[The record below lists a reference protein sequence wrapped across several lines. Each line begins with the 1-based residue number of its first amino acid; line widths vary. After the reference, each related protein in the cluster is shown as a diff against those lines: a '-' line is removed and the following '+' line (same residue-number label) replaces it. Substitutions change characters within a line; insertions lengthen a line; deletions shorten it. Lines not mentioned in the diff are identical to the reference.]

1 MAYEI
6 IWLDEARKS
15 FDAEMEYVY
24 SNFGLLTLSEVY
36 DDLHE
41 RVNQL
46 KLFPRIGVRHEDL
59 DYHGYEMRM
68 LHIKRVSVVYAI
80 IGQTVQIQP
89 AGPQTHCKRVGTGG
103 IMASMYLQR
112 CK

>member
-15 FDAEMEYVY
+15 LDAEMEYVF

-41 RVNQL
+41 RVEQL

-68 LHIKRVSVVYAI
+68 WHVKKVSVVYAI
-80 IGQTVQIQP
+80 IGQTVQILYVWNNLQDP
-89 AGPQTHCKRVGTGG
+89 KRLAKVL
-103 IMASMYLQR
+103 SSKQ
-112 CK
+112 

>member
-80 IGQTVQIQP
+80 IGQTVQILYVWNNRHDP
-89 AGPQTHCKRVGTGG
+89 KRIAKVLG
-103 IMASMYLQR
+103 LEE
-112 CK
+112 

>member
-15 FDAEMEYVY
+15 LDAEMEYVY

-68 LHIKRVSVVYAI
+68 LHVKRVSVVYAI
-80 IGQTVQIQP
+80 IGQTVQILYVWNNRQDP
-89 AGPQTHCKRVGTGG
+89 KRIAKVLG
-103 IMASMYLQR
+103 L
-112 CK
+112 KE

>member
-15 FDAEMEYVY
+15 LDAEMEYVY

-68 LHIKRVSVVYAI
+68 LHVKRVSVVYAI
-80 IGQTVQIQP
+80 IGQTVQILYVWNNRQDP
-89 AGPQTHCKRVGTGG
+89 KRIAKVLG
-103 IMASMYLQR
+103 LEE
-112 CK
+112 

>member
-15 FDAEMEYVY
+15 LDAEMEYVF

-41 RVNQL
+41 RVEQL
-46 KLFPRIGVRHEDL
+46 MLFPRIGVRHEDL

-68 LHIKRVSVVYAI
+68 LHVKKVSIVYAI
-80 IGQTVQIQP
+80 IGQTVQILYVWNNLQDP
-89 AGPQTHCKRVGTGG
+89 KRLAKVLG
-103 IMASMYLQR
+103 LE
-112 CK
+112 K

>member
-15 FDAEMEYVY
+15 LDAEMEYVY

-80 IGQTVQIQP
+80 IGQTVQILYVWNNRQD
-89 AGPQTHCKRVGTGG
+89 HKRIAKVLG
-103 IMASMYLQR
+103 LEE
-112 CK
+112 

>member
-15 FDAEMEYVY
+15 LEAEMEYVF

-41 RVNQL
+41 RVDQL

-59 DYHGYEMRM
+59 DYMATKCACCTSRKCRLCMR
-68 LHIKRVSVVYAI
+68 
-80 IGQTVQIQP
+80 
-89 AGPQTHCKRVGTGG
+89 
-103 IMASMYLQR
+103 
-112 CK
+112 

>member
-6 IWLDEARKS
+6 IWLDKARRS
-15 FDAEMEYVY
+15 LDAGMEYVY
-24 SNFGLLTLSEVY
+24 SNFGFLALSEVY

-46 KLFPRIGVRHEDL
+46 KMLLRIGVRHEDL

-68 LHIKRVSVVYAI
+68 LHINKVSAVYAI
-80 IGQTVQIQP
+80 IGQT
-89 AGPQTHCKRVGTGG
+89 A
-103 IMASMYLQR
+103 
-112 CK
+112 

>member
-15 FDAEMEYVY
+15 LDAEMEYVF

-36 DDLHE
+36 GDLCE
-41 RVNQL
+41 RVDQL

-68 LHIKRVSVVYAI
+68 LHVKKVSVVYAI
-80 IGQTVQIQP
+80 IGQTVQILYVWNNLQDP
-89 AGPQTHCKRVGTGG
+89 KRLEKVL
-103 IMASMYLQR
+103 SSKQ
-112 CK
+112 

>member
-6 IWLDEARKS
+6 IWLVEARKS
-15 FDAEMEYVY
+15 LDAEMEYVF

-41 RVNQL
+41 RVEQL

-68 LHIKRVSVVYAI
+68 LHVKKVSIVYAI
-80 IGQTVQIQP
+80 IGQTVQILYVWNNLQDP
-89 AGPQTHCKRVGTGG
+89 KRLAKVLG
-103 IMASMYLQR
+103 LE
-112 CK
+112 K

>member
-15 FDAEMEYVY
+15 LDAEMEYVF

-36 DDLHE
+36 GDLCE
-41 RVNQL
+41 RVDQL

-68 LHIKRVSVVYAI
+68 LHVKKVSVVYAI
-80 IGQTVQIQP
+80 IGQTVQILYVWNNLQDP
-89 AGPQTHCKRVGTGG
+89 KRLAKVL
-103 IMASMYLQR
+103 SSKQ
-112 CK
+112 

>member
-15 FDAEMEYVY
+15 LEAEMEYVF

-41 RVNQL
+41 RVDQL
-46 KLFPRIGVRHEDL
+46 KLFPQACVMKTSITMATKCACCTSRKCRL
-59 DYHGYEMRM
+59 CMR
-68 LHIKRVSVVYAI
+68 
-80 IGQTVQIQP
+80 
-89 AGPQTHCKRVGTGG
+89 
-103 IMASMYLQR
+103 
-112 CK
+112 

>member
-6 IWLDEARKS
+6 IWLDEVRKS

-24 SNFGLLTLSEVY
+24 SNFGLLTLSEVC
-36 DDLHE
+36 
-41 RVNQL
+41 VNQL

-68 LHIKRVSVVYAI
+68 LHVKRVSVVYAI
-80 IGQTVQIQP
+80 ISQTVQILYVWNNRQDP
-89 AGPQTHCKRVGTGG
+89 KRIAKVLG
-103 IMASMYLQR
+103 LEE
-112 CK
+112 

>member
-15 FDAEMEYVY
+15 LDAEMEYVFSY
-24 SNFGLLTLSEVY
+24 FGLLTLSEVY
-36 DDLHE
+36 GDLCE
-41 RVNQL
+41 RVDQL

-68 LHIKRVSVVYAI
+68 LHVKKVSVVYAI
-80 IGQTVQIQP
+80 IDQTVQILYVWNNLQDP
-89 AGPQTHCKRVGTGG
+89 KRLAKVL
-103 IMASMYLQR
+103 SSKQ
-112 CK
+112 

>member
-15 FDAEMEYVY
+15 LDAEMEYVF

-41 RVNQL
+41 RVEQL

-59 DYHGYEMRM
+59 DYHGYVMRM
-68 LHIKRVSVVYAI
+68 LHVKKVSIVYAI
-80 IGQTVQIQP
+80 IGQTVQILYVWNNLQDP
-89 AGPQTHCKRVGTGG
+89 KRLAKVLGPEK
-103 IMASMYLQR
+103 
-112 CK
+112 